1 MNNLK
6 TVVAITML
14 TMLGNN
20 YAQARNDLPHLSIV
34 RRAVSAKLQT
44 YGLPKLGK
52 LQKDY
57 LAQQFFNA
65 GVDLSQEEI
74 FTLGEFSESV
84 IDYAIKRSTEVR
96 NEAETSSN
104 LRDFSLMLFYNN
116 MTRGRTDIADTMLA
130 KGVDLTQVDLQAL
143 LFDVLRLG
151 IKKDQNY
158 SAEWRDWLL
167 AHGAD
172 INEPSLNLEIYVM
185 AVMFNNTEFLD
196 WLFANSETTISQL
209 NRLLSLA
216 VLEEKVPLVSWL
228 LDHGANVDSLEPKLV
243 KQTTMLMM
251 LLTTQSVNKSEMMAE
266 LSHNDRQDVLNN
278 VLQAAAE
285 VSTYYSERENYD
297 RYIVAM
303 DRLLEL
309 GASVDSLDLQKLLYD
324 SLKVVM
330 PNQGLAEWAVM
341 HGANINALDL
351 NMLIKKSISKRMLA
365 AQFANS
371 EKVIDSES
379 FFVLLRKLGL
389 DNKQLDLP
397 QLLIEAEEADRE
409 LLQKAS
415 RKGIKNAPTTG
426 FIEQLRLLQQ
436 E

>member
-1 MNNLK
+1 MIVNNLK

-216 VLEEKVPLVSWL
+216 VLKESEPSRHWL
-228 LDHGANVDSLEPKLV
+228 LDHGANVDSLEPELV
-243 KQTTMLMM
+243 KQTTMLVR
-251 LLTTQSVNKSEMMAE
+251 LLEKKPLKFWDEGVVVSSDT
-266 LSHNDRQDVLNN
+266 LNT

-285 VSTYYSERENYD
+285 LSTKSWGRENYKY
-297 RYIVAM
+297 YIVAM
-303 DRLLEL
+303 DELLEL
-309 GASVDSLDLQKLLYD
+309 GASVDALDLQKLLYD

-351 NMLIKKSISKRMLA
+351 NMLIKKSISKRILA
-365 AQFANS
+365 AQFADS

>member
-1 MNNLK
+1 
-6 TVVAITML
+6 ML

-84 IDYAIKRSTEVR
+84 IDYAIERSTEVR

-151 IKKDQNY
+151 ITKNQNY

-216 VLEEKVPLVSWL
+216 VLKESEPSRHWL
-228 LDHGANVDSLEPKLV
+228 LDHGANVDSLEPELV
-243 KQTTMLMM
+243 KQTTMLVR
-251 LLTTQSVNKSEMMAE
+251 LLEKKPLKFWDEGVVVSSDT
-266 LSHNDRQDVLNN
+266 LNT

-285 VSTYYSERENYD
+285 LSTKSWGRENYKY
-297 RYIVAM
+297 YIVAM
-303 DRLLEL
+303 DELLEL
-309 GASVDSLDLQKLLYD
+309 GASVDALDLQKLLYD

-351 NMLIKKSISKRMLA
+351 NMLIKKSISKRILA
-365 AQFANS
+365 AQFADS

-409 LLQKAS
+409 LLQAAN
-415 RKGIKNAPTTG
+415 REGIEDAPTTG
-426 FIEQLRLLQQ
+426 FVEQLRLLQQ

>member
-228 LDHGANVDSLEPKLV
+228 IGRGANVDSLEPKLV

-251 LLTTQSVNKSEMMAE
+251 LLTIQSVNKSEMMAE

-436 E
+436 K